1 MTKPKSESMIC
12 ATCGH
17 HREHH
22 WKLKGSCRLET
33 GKRFCGC
40 SHFRRL
46 RWGKIRRAIID
57 GILNDVRF
65 RAHADPYDGG
75 KLNQRIEMKLDS
87 LHSTIWGVCER
98 FTETN
103 LVVVRRT
110 DL

>member
-1 MTKPKSESMIC
+1 MTKPKNESTIC

-17 HREHH
+17 DREHH
-22 WKLKGSCRLET
+22 WKRKGSCRLET

-40 SHFRRL
+40 SHFRRI
-46 RWGKIRRAIID
+46 RWGKIRRAI
-57 GILNDVRF
+57 V
-65 RAHADPYDGG
+65 
-75 KLNQRIEMKLDS
+75 DS

-110 DL
+110 DILRNEAGETVGTVTFKNP